1 MNVPTGDL
9 ADVGTRVAAGVAG
22 ASYTYFG
29 LPMSDWVG
37 LATIIYLAV
46 STIKNLPHA
55 VEVVKRWVGRWRK
68 HE

>member
-1 MNVPTGDL
+1 MNAHTGDL
-9 ADVGTRVAAGVAG
+9 ADVGTRLAAGVAG

-46 STIKNLPHA
+46 ATLKNLPQA
-55 VEVVKRWVGRWRK
+55 TEVVKRWVRRWRK